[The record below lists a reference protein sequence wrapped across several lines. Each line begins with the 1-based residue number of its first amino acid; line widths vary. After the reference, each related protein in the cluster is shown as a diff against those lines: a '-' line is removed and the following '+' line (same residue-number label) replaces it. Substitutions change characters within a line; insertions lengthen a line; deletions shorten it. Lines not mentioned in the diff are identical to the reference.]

1 MNGGN
6 VGNKYSEACLFSRR
20 IRKNRQVIINMAI
33 VIKHVIISANNDDN
47 VVFNKEHYNRK
58 LPQSKNNILL
68 NL

>member
-47 VVFNKEHYNRK
+47 VVFNKEHKNRK
-58 LPQSKNNILL
+58 LP
-68 NL
+68 